1 MSLVYAN
8 YGGAYCLGYVYTQF
22 LGQSEAEV
30 APSPTILDIT
40 QSVEL
45 IDNYYDET
53 PVLATL
59 TPDNIQS
66 LELLKEIYLLNTAK
80 YWYAVRVISSDSS
93 LNNMVGFVLKQDGP
107 YVTVSQGDDAW
118 YNLNNQ
124 NMYSSGDGVRIR
136 RKPDTSDSSNII
148 TTVDKGDDVQVVYK
162 NYNDEWSIVCSNF
175 HIGYMF
181 NDYISEVRENP
192 SEYIKTMKVDNAVNP
207 PHRPG
212 HGLRIYS

>member
-1 MSLVYAN
+1 MAGDLPDLLRSGGNSFRTEPDAHSDYDYTFEINETVTVIELNYDSQWSLVYAN

-107 YVTVSQGDDAW
+107 YVTVSQG
-118 YNLNNQ
+118 
-124 NMYSSGDGVRIR
+124 
-136 RKPDTSDSSNII
+136 
-148 TTVDKGDDVQVVYK
+148 TTLGT
-162 NYNDEWSIVCSNF
+162 I
-175 HIGYMF
+175 
-181 NDYISEVRENP
+181 
-192 SEYIKTMKVDNAVNP
+192 
-207 PHRPG
+207 
-212 HGLRIYS
+212 